1 MKNKRILLEIDRLNL
16 VWSGVEKS
24 LLNLRKLLLEMNCD
38 VDVCGLNNISNSN
51 MNVIETLSYETLEFT
66 NYDII
71 ILSLEGKDLLNFIVS
86 HRDTLYNDK
95 MFKV

>member
-71 ILSLEGKDLLNFIVS
+71 ILSLEGKDLLNFIVI